1 MSSDVVKAEGLTKR
15 FGELVAV
22 DHVTFTVSK
31 GEVFGFLGP
40 NGAGKTTTIRMLI
53 GILRPDGG
61 RAEVLGLDVEKNGLE
76 VRNRIGVVPEASN
89 VYPDLTVWQNLM
101 FMAELYMVPK
111 RVREERATNL
121 LEKLGLERFRDVRA
135 GRLSRGLRQR
145 LLLCTALIHEPEL
158 LFLDEP
164 TSGLDVQSA
173 HEIRRMLKEMNREH
187 GVTIFLTTHN
197 LREAEEMC
205 DRIGIINK
213 GKLVT
218 ISTPTELKEKFAGLR
233 CVEVVFEKDVSPGE
247 LSKALGCEV
256 EKRGRTLRLYIEDV
270 NECVCKVVDYSKRS
284 NTRIASL
291 NVVQPSLEEAFLR
304 VIGS

>member
-1 MSSDVVKAEGLTKR
+1 MSSDVIRAEGLTKR

-22 DHVTFTVSK
+22 DHVTFTVSR

-53 GILRPDGG
+53 GMLRPDEG

-101 FMAELYMVPK
+101 FMAELYTVPK

-121 LEKLGLERFRDVRA
+121 LKKLGLERFRDVRA
-135 GRLSRGLRQR
+135 GRLSKGFRQR

-205 DRIGIINK
+205 DRIGIINR

-256 EKRGRTLRLYIEDV
+256 EKRGRTLRLYVEDV
-270 NECVCKVVDYSKRS
+270 NECVCMVVDYSKRS

>member
-1 MSSDVVKAEGLTKR
+1 MSSDVVKAERLTKR

-111 RVREERATNL
+111 QVRKERATNL

-135 GRLSRGLRQR
+135 GRLSKGLRQR

-205 DRIGIINK
+205 DRIGIINR

-233 CVEVVFEKDVSPGE
+233 CVEVVFEKDVSPEE

-256 EKRGRTLRLYIEDV
+256 EKRERTLRLYVDDV

-284 NTRIASL
+284 NTRITSL

>member
-1 MSSDVVKAEGLTKR
+1 LSSDVVKAERLTKR

-111 RVREERATNL
+111 QVRKERATNL

-135 GRLSRGLRQR
+135 GRLSKGLRQR

-205 DRIGIINK
+205 DRIGIINR

-233 CVEVVFEKDVSPGE
+233 CVEVVFEKDVSPEE

-256 EKRGRTLRLYIEDV
+256 EKRERTLRLYVDDV

-284 NTRIASL
+284 NTRITSL

>member
-1 MSSDVVKAEGLTKR
+1 MSSDVIRAEGLTKR

-22 DHVTFTVSK
+22 DHVTFTVSR

-53 GILRPDGG
+53 GMLRPDEG

-121 LEKLGLERFRDVRA
+121 LKKLGLERFRDVRA
-135 GRLSRGLRQR
+135 GRLSKGLRQR

-205 DRIGIINK
+205 DRIGIINR

-256 EKRGRTLRLYIEDV
+256 EKRGRTLRLYVEDV
-270 NECVCKVVDYSKRS
+270 NECVCMVVDYSKRS

>member
-1 MSSDVVKAEGLTKR
+1 MSSDVVRAEGLTKR

-40 NGAGKTTTIRMLI
+40 NGAGKTTTIRMLV
-53 GILRPDGG
+53 GMLRPDEG
-61 RAEVLGLDVEKNGLE
+61 EVKVLGLDVEKNGLE
-76 VRNRIGVVPEASN
+76 VRNRVGVVPEASN

-101 FMAELYMVPK
+101 FMAELYTVPK

-121 LEKLGLERFRDVRA
+121 LKKLGLERFRDVRA
-135 GRLSRGLRQR
+135 GRLSKGLRQR
-145 LLLCTALIHEPEL
+145 LLLCTALIHKPEL

-173 HEIRRMLKEMNREH
+173 HEIRRMLKEMNKER

-197 LREAEEMC
+197 LQEAEEMC
-205 DRIGIINK
+205 DRIGIINR

-233 CVEVVFEKDVSPGE
+233 CVEVVFEKYVSPGE

-256 EKRGRTLRLYIEDV
+256 EKRGRTLRLYVEDV

>member
-1 MSSDVVKAEGLTKR
+1 MSSDVIRAEGLTKR

-53 GILRPDGG
+53 GILRPDEGE
-61 RAEVLGLDVEKNGLE
+61 AKVLGLDVEKNGLE

-121 LEKLGLERFRDVRA
+121 LKKLGLERFRDVRA
-135 GRLSRGLRQR
+135 GRLSKGLRQR

-173 HEIRRMLKEMNREH
+173 HEIRRMLKEMNEEL

-197 LREAEEMC
+197 LQEAEEMC
-205 DRIGIINK
+205 DRIGIINR

-256 EKRGRTLRLYIEDV
+256 EKRGRALRLYVEDV

>member
-101 FMAELYMVPK
+101 FMAELYMVP
-111 RVREERATNL
+111 RQVREERATNL
-121 LEKLGLERFRDVRA
+121 LEKLGLERFRDVKA
-135 GRLSRGLRQR
+135 GKLSKGLRQR

-205 DRIGIINK
+205 DRIGIINR

-233 CVEVVFEKDVSPGE
+233 CVEVAFEKDVSPGE

-256 EKRGRTLRLYIEDV
+256 EKRERTLRLYVDDV

-284 NTRIASL
+284 NTRIMSL

>member
-1 MSSDVVKAEGLTKR
+1 MSSDVIRAEGLTKR

-53 GILRPDGG
+53 GILRPDEGK
-61 RAEVLGLDVEKNGLE
+61 AKVLGLDVEKNGLE

-121 LEKLGLERFRDVRA
+121 LKKLGLERFRDVRA
-135 GRLSRGLRQR
+135 GRLSKGLRQR

-164 TSGLDVQSA
+164 TSGLDIQSA
-173 HEIRRMLKEMNREH
+173 HEIRRMLKEMNGER

-197 LREAEEMC
+197 LQEAEEMC
-205 DRIGIINK
+205 DRIGIINR
-213 GKLVT
+213 GKLIT

-233 CVEVVFEKDVSPGE
+233 CVEVVFEKDVNPGE

-256 EKRGRTLRLYIEDV
+256 EKRGRALRLYVEDV

-284 NTRIASL
+284 NIRIASL

>member
-1 MSSDVVKAEGLTKR
+1 LSSDVVKAEGLTKR

-101 FMAELYMVPK
+101 FMAELYMVP
-111 RVREERATNL
+111 RQVREERATNL
-121 LEKLGLERFRDVRA
+121 LEKLGLERFRDVKA
-135 GRLSRGLRQR
+135 GKLSKGLRQR

-205 DRIGIINK
+205 DRIGIINR

-233 CVEVVFEKDVSPGE
+233 CVEVVFEKDVSPEE

-256 EKRGRTLRLYIEDV
+256 EKRGRTLRLYVEDV
-270 NECVCKVVDYSKRS
+270 NECICMVVDYSKRS
-284 NTRIASL
+284 NTRITNL
-291 NVVQPSLEEAFLR
+291 NVIQPSLEEAFLR